1 MFSSECVLPNYWFR
15 FEVECNLTIVIN
27 TKWERRRINCA
38 FLILCHC
45 FHSTW
50 KVFFSFVS
58 RLSQSLCLVFTL
70 YFSLLL
76 FCCLFFRLRSP
87 DIADVATF
95 RAKSEQKKTVEKSKV
110 KWRFVLVKIEWIATL
125 FPCSTHRFTINWF
138 IIHSFLCCAVGSKVY
153 LLCNQK
159 CCNLVQNAH
168 DKA

>member
-50 KVFFSFVS
+50 KVFFPSFLAYHNRCV
-58 RLSQSLCLVFTL
+58 L
-70 YFSLLL
+70 SLLSTSRCCFFVVSSFGYGRLILPMLQL
-76 FCCLFFRLRSP
+76 FELK
-87 DIADVATF
+87 
-95 RAKSEQKKTVEKSKV
+95 AKKKKTVEKSKV

-138 IIHSFLCCAVGSKVY
+138 IIHSFLCCAVGSKVC